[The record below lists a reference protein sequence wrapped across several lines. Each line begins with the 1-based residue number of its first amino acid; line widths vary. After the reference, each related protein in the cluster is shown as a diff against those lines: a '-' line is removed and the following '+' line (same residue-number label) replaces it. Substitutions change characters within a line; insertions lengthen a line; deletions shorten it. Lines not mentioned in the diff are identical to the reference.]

1 MENLLTNAISLT
13 LFGMIFVFIFLALM
27 VFLTFFMSKL
37 VQKIKPELA
46 VAGLDTANTN
56 TNNKIDKNTKL
67 IIEKVIRKHI
77 GD

>member
-1 MENLLTNAISLT
+1 
-13 LFGMIFVFIFLALM
+13 MIFVFVFLALM

-46 VAGLDTANTN
+46 VIAPHTTSVDKNNTIN
-56 TNNKIDKNTKL
+56 KNTKL